1 MTQKIT
7 NLTVVRAGPIAFAA
21 TKIENEGE
29 QTNIKF
35 RMVFGDTVL
44 ADMGEEAARFFASQ
58 VQQTL
63 AREYD
68 DEWTRLPTYAAVE
81 ADRRAV
87 AARRQSNE
95 AASQAGWPDHL
106 A

>member
-7 NLTVVRAGPIAFAA
+7 NISIVRAGPIAFTA
-21 TKIENEGE
+21 TKIESEGARS
-29 QTNIKF
+29 NIKF
-35 RMVFGDTVL
+35 KMVFGDTVL
-44 ADMGEEAARFFASQ
+44 ADMGEEAARFFISQ
-58 VQQTL
+58 VQQ
-63 AREYD
+63 AFAIVNE

-87 AARRQSNE
+87 AARRQSNDAE
-95 AASQAGWPDHL
+95 VPAGWPDHV

>member
-7 NLTVVRAGPIAFAA
+7 NISVVRAGPIGFAA

-29 QTNIKF
+29 QPNIKF

-44 ADMGEEAARFFASQ
+44 ADMGEEAARFFISR
-58 VQQTL
+58 VQE
-63 AREYD
+63 AFAIERG

-81 ADRRAV
+81 ADRQRI
-87 AARRQSNE
+87 AARN
-95 AASQAGWPDHL
+95 AAV
-106 A
+106 